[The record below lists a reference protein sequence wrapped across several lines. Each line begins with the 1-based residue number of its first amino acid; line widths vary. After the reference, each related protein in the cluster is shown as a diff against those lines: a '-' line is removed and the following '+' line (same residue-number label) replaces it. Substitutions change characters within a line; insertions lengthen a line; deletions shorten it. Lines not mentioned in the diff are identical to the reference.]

1 MSGGSASGTR
11 RRLVTCAQLRDHLL
25 EPEAAGR
32 EQNQNVIEEIR
43 HLLDYLG
50 VASPCRRERHLE
62 PLLAHLLCDTLA
74 TAREKRGCVAAGGT
88 CRTALRDDLFE
99 PGQAVD
105 PAGSGPGHC
114 AGAAGGAPVTGRPA
128 ASRGPGQRIPS
139 PSGPEAPGVERATR
153 ALAP

>member
-1 MSGGSASGTR
+1 MSGGGASGTR
-11 RRLVTCAQLRDHLL
+11 RRVVTCAQLRDHLL

-32 EQNQNVIEEIR
+32 EQNQNVIEQIR

-88 CRTALRDDLFE
+88 CRTAPCADLFE
-99 PGQAVD
+99 RRQDVD
-105 PAGSGPGHC
+105 PAGPRPGHC
-114 AGAAGGAPVTGRPA
+114 AEAAGRAPR
-128 ASRGPGQRIPS
+128 
-139 PSGPEAPGVERATR
+139 
-153 ALAP
+153 